1 MVFTFDSARLV
12 NGNTDNQQ
20 SSLFFD
26 GTTRVCKAFGV
37 VLSFVV
43 NFKIIQVVLNLSF
56 LATSMSANDST
67 CELVSVLIQTF
78 GLDPSLC
85 LGFSHN
91 RANNNNFS
99 METLTVGI
107 IFYYAEDW
115 ACVSRTLDYVGE
127 HFERIIARS
136 TTRHISTSALLHM
149 L

>member
-1 MVFTFDSARLV
+1 MEDSQPLTTNKV
-12 NGNTDNQQ
+12 LY
-20 SSLFFD
+20 SVIFD

-43 NFKIIQVVLNLSF
+43 YFKIIQVVLNMSF
-56 LATSMSANDST
+56 QATSMSANDST
-67 CELVSVLIQTF
+67 RELVSVLIQTF

-91 RANNNNFS
+91 RANNNNLS
-99 METLTVGI
+99 METVGI
-107 IFYYAEDW
+107 IFYHAEDW

-136 TTRHISTSALLHM
+136 TTRHISTSALHAVS
-149 L
+149 